1 VRTLEAELAALQ
13 AAAAQGG
20 QMLADKKA
28 EILALTNTL
37 PASDAENAQLSHN
50 LQQARAEID
59 RLRVELAK
67 TMGAYEDALAK
78 LRQEMALALLHAQLP
93 GFLLQA
99 QINQRLQRVAALER
113 DKTALETE
121 VNAAKEEALRQL
133 REKEGVAEAA
143 TRDRVEAIRARDQA
157 VTSCS

>member
-1 VRTLEAELAALQ
+1 
-13 AAAAQGG
+13 
-20 QMLADKKA
+20 
-28 EILALTNTL
+28 
-37 PASDAENAQLSHN
+37 

-59 RLRVELAK
+59 RLRAELAK

>member
-1 VRTLEAELAALQ
+1 
-13 AAAAQGG
+13 
-20 QMLADKKA
+20 ML
-28 EILALTNTL
+28 
-37 PASDAENAQLSHN
+37 SS
-50 LQQARAEID
+50 
-59 RLRVELAK
+59 
-67 TMGAYEDALAK
+67 
-78 LRQEMALALLHAQLP
+78 

-113 DKTALETE
+113 DKIALETE

-143 TRDRVEAIRARDQA
+143 ARDRVEAIRARDQA